1 MKKSYF
7 NAIVKHNK
15 KTEGGRGFEV
25 VASTADFDR
34 EGESIDQS
42 GWDLENYLKNPI
54 ILWSHDINSLPIGK
68 ATSVK
73 VVEDQLIIKG
83 EFATAEQNPVAE
95 QAFLLYDADILKT
108 VSVGFIPLDRKGDT
122 ILKAELLELSFVPVP
137 ANPQALALAK
147 EKNIPDS
154 FFAKSLKKEKV
165 PEVDKDTKINKKN
178 IKQKFF
184 MSLNKKR
191 LAIGKGRK
199 EEGEEEVTDSPIDT
213 STETGK
219 ELEITAVDVKNV
231 IVDIIEQAVPML
243 EEATE
248 KQLEG
253 EPVIDEI
260 IKEIEEVVDKNIAA
274 TQAPIEDEVATV
286 VATEGEKADGDVV
299 VAEAVVEEN
308 FEVAA
313 KDIVD
318 EVSVILEAK
327 TLEIVETIE
336 DESKATKAT
345 EDVAAVIIEIEKALE
360 VEVPETLEKS
370 VEPVAV
376 AAVEEADPA
385 VETSEEEGDEEK
397 DFASLKNICDPESE
411 EYDADLCAA
420 GVVEAGKKKD

>member
-1 MKKSYF
+1 
-7 NAIVKHNK
+7 
-15 KTEGGRGFEV
+15 
-25 VASTADFDR
+25 
-34 EGESIDQS
+34 
-42 GWDLENYLKNPI
+42 
-54 ILWSHDINSLPIGK
+54 
-68 ATSVK
+68 VK